1 MTAAR
6 HHAAVFFCALKR
18 GREEEERTAQRF
30 AARLGGQYARLDG
43 QPARL
48 GGQYARLDD
57 QAAPGC
63 QVNGHHR
70 QRDTGNALQMLLP
83 FHHREHPHGEDDR
96 DAICQ

>member
-30 AARLGGQYARLDG
+30 AARLVG

-48 GGQYARLDD
+48 GGQSARLDD